1 MPIEAISSQS
11 IPFIRF
17 AFAISIEQFL
27 EVYKTT

>member
-1 MPIEAISSQS
+1 MPADATSLQS

-17 AFAISIEQFL
+17 AFAIVIEQFS